1 MRIISGI
8 YGRRRFDVPSTF
20 SARPTTDFA
29 KENIFNVIS
38 NHIDFE
44 GVDALDLFA
53 GTGSISFELLSRE
66 CRSVTAVEKNN
77 AHASFIAKVAKE
89 LKTDS
94 LTLIRGD
101 VFRYLHSASA
111 QGFDFIFADPP
122 YALKELPEVPELVFK
137 RDLLRDGGIFVMEH
151 PKTNDFSELPYFYQH
166 RVYGS
171 VNFSIFLKEE
181 GENRRINDS
190 AIRCL
195 SGRFSQRDG
204 TSLSQLCMS
213 CRNTFLICW
222 ANEGW

>member
-1 MRIISGI
+1 MYGNRPEWINRKTSCVFFGDVPLRNDITNTLRNYLQYIDPLEIPSEAYFDGVGGVAGSVGSYSSIIMRIISGI

-101 VFRYLHSASA
+101 VFRYLHSAPA
-111 QGFDFIFADPP
+111 QGLISS
-122 YALKELPEVPELVFK
+122 LPIPL
-137 RDLLRDGGIFVMEH
+137 M
-151 PKTNDFSELPYFYQH
+151 P
-166 RVYGS
+166 
-171 VNFSIFLKEE
+171 
-181 GENRRINDS
+181 
-190 AIRCL
+190 
-195 SGRFSQRDG
+195 
-204 TSLSQLCMS
+204 
-213 CRNTFLICW
+213 
-222 ANEGW
+222 